1 MKIIIAAG
9 GTGGHLFPGVAIAK
23 ELRQRGHRVH
33 FIVKKDRDSQPFLA
47 REGFPSSS
55 FWFEGFPRKLSW
67 RAISFPFIAG
77 AAFLSAQRIFRRE
90 AADVFL
96 GMGGYISV
104 PAGLA
109 AVRRGV
115 PLYLH
120 EQNVQAGLANRFLS
134 RWAKRVATS
143 FESTVGLSQ
152 RANRI
157 VLTGLPLRPDLIPK
171 DPSESRRALGL
182 DPDDFTLMVF
192 GGSQGAR
199 AVNERVLEAMKVLAV
214 QKPRWQFIHLT
225 GVADEEKARSF
236 TQTMSGRFFVRA
248 FYSDMATLYSAADFV
263 VARAGANTVMEL
275 RRMGRSALLVPY
287 PFATDDHQSFNAK
300 VLEQSGQARVIKE
313 RDFSVEAFLGAM
325 NDLPELGVLRSANR
339 DRLAHVGQDLLS
351 AAQRVADLVTEE
363 K

>member
-33 FIVKKDRDSQPFLA
+33 FIVKQDRDSQPFLA

-55 FWFEGFPRKLSW
+55 FWFEGFPRKISW
-67 RAISFPFIAG
+67 RTIGFPFIAG
-77 AAFLSAQRIFRRE
+77 AAFLSARRIFRRE
-90 AADVFL
+90 AADLFL

-109 AVRRGV
+109 AVGRGV
-115 PLYLH
+115 SVVLH
-120 EQNVQAGLANRFLS
+120 EQNVRAGLANRFLS
-134 RWAKRVATS
+134 RWAKSVATS
-143 FESTVGLSQ
+143 FESTAGFSQ
-152 RANRI
+152 RACRT

-171 DPSESRRALGL
+171 DPSEARRALGL
-182 DPDDFTLMVF
+182 DPDAFTLMVF

-199 AVNERVLEAMKVLAV
+199 ALNARVLETVKIAAV
-214 QKPRWQFIHLT
+214 QKPHWQFIHLT
-225 GVADEEKARSF
+225 GVADEEKVRSV
-236 TQTMSGRFFVRA
+236 TQDMSCRFFIRA
-248 FYSDMATLYSAADFV
+248 FHSDMATLYSAADFI
-263 VARAGANTVMEL
+263 VARAGANAVMEI

-300 VLEQSGQARVIKE
+300 VLEQSGQARVIQEKE
-313 RDFSVEAFLGAM
+313 LSGEALLGVL
-325 NDLPELGVLRSANR
+325 NDLPELGVLRSTNQE
-339 DRLAHVGQDLLS
+339 RLARAGQDLLT
-351 AAQRVADLVTEE
+351 AAQRVADLMED

>member
-1 MKIIIAAG
+1 MKIMIGAG

-23 ELRQRGHRVH
+23 ELRKRGHRVH

-67 RAISFPFIAG
+67 RTIGYPFIAG
-77 AAFLSAQRIFRRE
+77 AAFLSARRIFRRE

-109 AVRRGV
+109 AVRGGV
-115 PLYLH
+115 PLVLH
-120 EQNVQAGLANRFLS
+120 EQNVRAGLANRFLS
-134 RWAKRVATS
+134 RWAKTVATS
-143 FESTVGLSQ
+143 FESTVGLSP
-152 RANRI
+152 RANRT
-157 VLTGLPLRPDLIPK
+157 VLTGLPLRPDLTPK

-182 DPDDFTLMVF
+182 DPDAFTLLIF

-199 AVNERVLEAMKVLAV
+199 VLNARVLDALKVLAI
-214 QKPRWQFIHLT
+214 QKPHWQFIHLT
-225 GVADEEKARSF
+225 GVADEEKVRSA
-236 TQTMSGRFFVRA
+236 TRDMPSRFFVRA
-248 FYSDMATLYSAADFV
+248 FHSDMATLYSAADFV
-263 VARAGANTVMEL
+263 VARAGANTVMEI

-287 PFATDDHQSFNAK
+287 PFATDDHQTYNARI
-300 VLEQSGQARVIKE
+300 LEPSGQARVIQEK
-313 RDFSVEAFLGAM
+313 DFSVEAFLGVL
-325 NDLPELGVLRSANR
+325 NDLPALGVVRSANQE
-339 DRLAHVGQDLLS
+339 RLARVGQDLLR
-351 AAQRVADLVTEE
+351 AAERVASLVEE